1 MNTTVTLFDMPART
15 PRKRGPRRQQER
27 CKRCRWSASDRL
39 GAYCRKHDVCIEF
52 EDGQALFTK
61 DEQAFT
67 CDGKKLDYNKEATR

>member
-1 MNTTVTLFDMPART
+1 MITPTTLFDMPPRT

-27 CKRCRWSASDRL
+27 CKRCKWSASDPE

-61 DEQAFT
+61 DGQAFT
-67 CDGKKLDYNKEATR
+67 CDGGKIETNKEER